1 MEIDNESTPLPEKTQ
16 EELIELERINEEERI
31 KKEEHERNIMLGKA
45 IATETRLP
53 DAALI
58 ESSSDDDE
66 EVAPG
71 VKKKHLLKSYEP
83 EDLQNNFKK
92 QKEKTIKNEVELG
105 YQAPVFTDSSEVDSD
120 EGVIRDPAVYN
131 PVKVTNNII

>member
-1 MEIDNESTPLPEKTQ
+1 MEIDNEVPPSPEKTQ
-16 EELIELERINEEERI
+16 EELIELERINEEERL
-31 KKEEHERNIMLGKA
+31 KKEQLERDIMLGKA

-53 DAALI
+53 EDALV
-58 ESSSDDDE
+58 ESSSDDE

-92 QKEKTIKNEVELG
+92 QKEKTIRNEIEPG
-105 YQAPVFTDSSEVDSD
+105 YQPPVFTDSSEVDSD
-120 EGVIRDPAVYN
+120 EGVIHDPAEYN
-131 PVKVTNNII
+131 PVKVT

>member
-1 MEIDNESTPLPEKTQ
+1 MEIDNEVPPSPEKTQ
-16 EELIELERINEEERI
+16 EELIELERINEEERL
-31 KKEEHERNIMLGKA
+31 KKEQLERDIMLGKA

-53 DAALI
+53 EDALV
-58 ESSSDDDE
+58 ESSSDDE

-92 QKEKTIKNEVELG
+92 QKEKIIRNEIEPG
-105 YQAPVFTDSSEVDSD
+105 YQPPVFTDSSEVDSD
-120 EGVIRDPAVYN
+120 EGVIHDPAEYN
-131 PVKVTNNII
+131 PV